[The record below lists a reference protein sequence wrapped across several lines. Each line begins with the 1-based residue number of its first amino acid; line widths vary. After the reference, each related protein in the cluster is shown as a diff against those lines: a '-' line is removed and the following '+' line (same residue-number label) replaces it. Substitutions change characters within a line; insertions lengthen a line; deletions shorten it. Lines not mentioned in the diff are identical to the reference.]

1 MTKFLTVFSLV
12 FLYNSFWSQDLP
24 VDTLFEEQELDYT
37 FTGTRVING
46 HSVDML
52 PKGTMEFRIEH
63 KFGDIAGTNGGVQS
77 MFGFDNLSDMRIAL
91 EYGVTDKLMLGF
103 GRCKGAGKPYRSL
116 LDGYVKYSML
126 KQKKGKSF
134 VSMSLIGTAGFTYMT
149 ASNDQSL
156 VSNFTKF

>member
-1 MTKFLTVFSLV
+1 MSKFLTGFLLV
-12 FLYNSFWSQDLP
+12 FLYNSLCSQAIP
-24 VDTLFEEQELDYT
+24 DTIFEQQELDYT

-63 KFGDIAGTNGGVQS
+63 KFGDIAGTNGGIQS

-103 GRCKGAGKPYRSL
+103 GRCK
-116 LDGYVKYSML
+116 
-126 KQKKGKSF
+126 
-134 VSMSLIGTAGFTYMT
+134 
-149 ASNDQSL
+149 
-156 VSNFTKF
+156 